1 MDEFLIAPGY
11 VSWLDPGLSIF
22 KTEFDSAHY
31 NSRLMAEIGP
41 AYGALIDKAI
51 VKRKSE
57 FIAGRY
63 CAHRSIAAWNPTSD
77 LIGIGKGSMPLWP
90 SKGHLEQPRF
100 CRLRCSV
107 RRQAPLAP
115 AGRRGAK

>member
-77 LIGIGKGSMPLWP
+77 LIGIGKALCLFGQVKL
-90 SKGHLEQPRF
+90 LDQ
-100 CRLRCSV
+100 SV
-107 RRQAPLAP
+107 IVRVCHRSD
-115 AGRRGAK
+115 GRYG